1 MLLPTSPK
9 LGIESLVG
17 VQLGSSSSEGE
28 KGASPLPFY
37 VLFITSKKYKQPN
50 WANFSPQTRILF
62 IPTWNIW
69 ISVQSGVG
77 FYFVSSGENT
87 IIFERLVIKFLLQ
100 LKNWVRYS
108 I

>member
-50 WANFSPQTRILF
+50 
-62 IPTWNIW
+62 
-69 ISVQSGVG
+69 
-77 FYFVSSGENT
+77 
-87 IIFERLVIKFLLQ
+87 
-100 LKNWVRYS
+100 
-108 I
+108 